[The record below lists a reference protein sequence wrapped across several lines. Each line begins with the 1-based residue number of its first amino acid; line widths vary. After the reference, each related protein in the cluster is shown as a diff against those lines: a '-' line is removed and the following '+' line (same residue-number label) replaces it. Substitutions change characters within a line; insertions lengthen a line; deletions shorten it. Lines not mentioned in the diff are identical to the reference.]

1 VRAIINYHSIDS
13 SGSAISIAEP
23 DFRRHV
29 RWLASGRVKVVS
41 LDDLVASDDGT
52 DRIALTFDDGFQS
65 FASIAAPLLEE
76 HGLPA
81 ALFVATE
88 RVGGTNA
95 WDTPT
100 DTNRFPILPLL
111 DWEGIA
117 SVAERGIS
125 VGSHG
130 KTHRRLTTLDASSV
144 KEELEGSFA
153 DIRRELGVSPTV
165 LAYPYGDALAREQ
178 ESAAAIYNLALTTEL
193 RSLGE
198 NEGLHMLPRLD
209 AYYLRVPGR
218 LESFGTPAFKRYL
231 RIRSRGRRLRASV
244 HRLLGQDGG

>member
-1 VRAIINYHSIDS
+1 MRAILNYHSIDS

-29 RWLASGRVKVVS
+29 RWLASGRVSVVS
-41 LDDLVASDDGT
+41 LDDLVAADDGK
-52 DRIALTFDDGFQS
+52 DSVALTFDDGFQS
-65 FASIAAPLLEE
+65 FAAIAAPLLEE

-100 DTNRFPILPLL
+100 ETNRVPVLPLL
-111 DWEGIA
+111 DWDGIA
-117 SVAERGIS
+117 TVAERGVS
-125 VGSHG
+125 VGSHCR
-130 KTHRRLTTLDASSV
+130 THRRLTSLDSSAV
-144 KEELEGSFA
+144 TDELEGSFD
-153 DIRRELGVSPTV
+153 DIRRELGVAPTV
-165 LAYPYGDALAREQ
+165 LAYPYGDALARERT
-178 ESAAAIYNLALTTEL
+178 SAAAIYNLALSTEL
-193 RSLGE
+193 KSFGE
-198 NEGLHMLPRLD
+198 NEDLHMLPRID

-231 RIRSRGRRLRASV
+231 RIRSRGRHLRASV
-244 HRLLGQDGG
+244 HRLLGQGGG